1 MTPPLTNRQAASR
14 AMWAKRRAD
23 KAAET
28 ASMFIRPHDPTVC
41 AYCHNGLR
49 VDECGMCRG
58 TGKPPKPW
66 FAPIV
71 KASEKRMAKII
82 RKAVSDVAEDMRKKG
97 FTGR

>member
-1 MTPPLTNRQAASR
+1 MTPLLTNRQAASR

-28 ASMFIRPHDPTVC
+28 ASMFIRPQDQTVC
-41 AYCHNGLR
+41 AYCQNGPR
-49 VDECGMCRG
+49 VDECGMCKG

-66 FAPIV
+66 LAPIV

-82 RKAVSDVAEDMRKKG
+82 RKAVSEVAKDLSPK
-97 FTGR
+97 